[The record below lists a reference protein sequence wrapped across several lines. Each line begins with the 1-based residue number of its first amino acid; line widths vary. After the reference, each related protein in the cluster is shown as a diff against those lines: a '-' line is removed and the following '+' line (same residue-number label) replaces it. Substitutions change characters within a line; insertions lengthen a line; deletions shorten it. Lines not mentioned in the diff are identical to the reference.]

1 MLIITVNADES
12 RRRTFS
18 SFVENN
24 SQHCTMD
31 VIPIADVK
39 NRNTPRESSRAMYNR
54 EIIILDVIFVSDL
67 VLFNN
72 QS

>member
-24 SQHCTMD
+24 SALHDEYRSDCGR
-31 VIPIADVK
+31 K
-39 NRNTPRESSRAMYNR
+39 ES
-54 EIIILDVIFVSDL
+54 
-67 VLFNN
+67 
-72 QS
+72 